1 MIDEKYIAEKY
12 MTDHPVAGFKKVTH
26 AKFKEYYNLKSG
38 NKVSIGLYLHMYK
51 LIEQRLWFYMSEWD
65 YVVYFDKMGRIFPL
79 KHKGKIF
86 VGHRIR
92 GLFRCYKGLL
102 PLKNGDDILW
112 KMGEFLNNVTRRQT
126 DINLKDPVPHNLR

>member
-1 MIDEKYIAEKY
+1 MIIPEKSI
-12 MTDHPVAGFKKVTH
+12 TDHRVSGFKQVTH
-26 AKFKEYYNLKSG
+26 GKFKDYYNLKTG
-38 NKVSIGLYLHMYK
+38 NKLSIKMYMHIFS

-79 KHKGKIF
+79 KHKGKLF

-102 PLKNGDDILW
+102 PLQNGGYLLW
-112 KMGEFLNNVTRRQT
+112 KMGEFLNNVKRRQT